1 MTAPHV
7 FVSRHLGDPA
17 MDRLADGPLPVQIG
31 PGAQAT
37 RPQVLDAVSGA
48 AAAVTLLTDSVD
60 SEFFDSA
67 GPQLKVVANLAVG
80 FDNVDL
86 AEAAT
91 RSVIVTNTPDV
102 LTESTADLTIGLLL
116 AVERRIVEADAFLRS
131 GAPWRWEPRW
141 MLGRDLGGLQLGI
154 VGYGRIGQAVARRAT
169 AFGMNVVALQGKSAT
184 AAGVATME
192 LDQLLATSDVV
203 SLHCPLTPQTH
214 HLIGGSEL
222 RAMKRGAVLINTSRG
237 SLIDEAALVAALS
250 ERRIA
255 GAGLDVFEYEPA
267 LTDGLTAL
275 PNTVLTPHLGSAGVQ
290 TRDAM
295 ALLAAD
301 NVLAVLAGETPL
313 TQVTAT

>member
-17 MDRLADGPLPVQIG
+17 MARLAEGRLPVLIG
-31 PGAQAT
+31 PGPQAT

-67 GPQLKVVANLAVG
+67 GPQLQVVANLAVG

-86 AEAAT
+86 AEAAA

-102 LTESTADLTIGLLL
+102 LTESTADLTMGLLL

-131 GAPWRWEPRW
+131 GQPWRWEPRW
-141 MLGRDLGGLQLGI
+141 MLGRDLAGLQLGV

-169 AFGMNVVALQGKSAT
+169 AFGMNVVALEGKSAA

-237 SLIDEAALVAALS
+237 PLVDEAALVTALS
-250 ERRIA
+250 EGRIA
-255 GAGLDVFEYEPA
+255 GAGLDVYEYEPA
-267 LTDGLTAL
+267 VTDGLTAL

-301 NVLAVLAGETPL
+301 NVLAVLAGKAPL